1 MNLPGTLLAS
11 AGVLHWIVDPFQYD
25 FMQRALLGCVLV
37 GFTNGFLSAFIILRR
52 LALLAD
58 ALSHSLL
65 PGLAVGAILFGL
77 APLGLFFGAII
88 AALLVGVGGQL
99 VARSSR
105 LKDETAIGAL
115 YTIAFSI
122 GIILL
127 KYSSVPVDLNHFLFG
142 NILGISNSDLWIIY
156 AVGFLV
162 AASLVSQQRALL
174 LALFEPSVAQSV
186 GVPVARLNYLLIVLM
201 ILAMVAS
208 LQAVG
213 VIMSVGLLVLPA
225 ATIYLLCDSL
235 ALMIWGGGLLGAAGS
250 CGGLLISYWADVPS
264 GPAIVLVLGSCFV
277 LALIFGP
284 RYGVIARL
292 RPPRH
297 RHGESLARWQT
308 PDGASESPAG
318 EPAAAHDHSHDHAG

>member
-1 MNLPGTLLAS
+1 MFR
-11 AGVLHWIVDPFQYD
+11 WIIEPFHYE

-37 GFTNGFLSAFIILRR
+37 GFTNGLLSAFIILRR

-77 APLGLFFGAII
+77 APLGLFSGAII

-115 YTIAFSI
+115 YTIAFSL
-122 GIILL
+122 GVILL
-127 KYSSVPVDLNHFLFG
+127 KYSRVPVDLNHFLFG
-142 NILGISNSDLWIIY
+142 NILGVSNADLWIIY
-156 AVGFLV
+156 AVGILV
-162 AASLVSQQRALL
+162 AFCLVSQQRPLL
-174 LALFEPSVAQSV
+174 LALFEPSVAQSL
-186 GVPVARLNYLLIVLM
+186 GVPVARLNYLLITLM

-213 VIMSVGLLVLPA
+213 VVLSIGLLVLPA

-235 ALMIWGGGLLGAAGS
+235 TLMLWGGGALGAAGA
-250 CGGLLISYWADVPS
+250 CAGLLLSYWADIPS
-264 GPAIVLVLGSCFV
+264 GPAIVLVLGGVFMT
-277 LALIFGP
+277 ALIFGP
-284 RYGVIARL
+284 RYGVLARL
-292 RPPRH
+292 RPRRH
-297 RHGESLARWQT
+297 LHGESLARW
-308 PDGASESPAG
+308 PESEKPLA
-318 EPAAAHDHSHDHAG
+318 